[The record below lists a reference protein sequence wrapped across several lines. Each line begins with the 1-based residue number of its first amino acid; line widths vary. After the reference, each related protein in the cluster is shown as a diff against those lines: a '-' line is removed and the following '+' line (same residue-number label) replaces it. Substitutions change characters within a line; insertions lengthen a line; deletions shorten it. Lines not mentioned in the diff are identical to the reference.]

1 MSQANL
7 DQVKRLADQLSFAE
21 KLSLVEHLAQQLRQ
35 TEILAVTAHKKK
47 PQDLRGVWRGR
58 FPENLD
64 LDQVLDEIRHEWE
77 KEWPQVF
84 KK

>member
-7 DQVKRLADQLSFAE
+7 HQIKRLADQLSFAE
-21 KLSLVEHLAQQLRQ
+21 KLSLVEYLAQQLQ
-35 TEILAVTAHKKK
+35 QPETLTATAHKKK
-47 PQDLRGVWRGR
+47 PQDLRGIWRGR

-64 LDQVLDEIRHEWE
+64 LDHVLDEIRHEWE

-84 KK
+84 EK